1 LFRRVKE
8 ELAGVRLTPETIKTA
23 WEGVVRGI
31 AAEEF
36 AVAFRR
42 WFDRCNKLYCFQ

>member
-1 LFRRVKE
+1 
-8 ELAGVRLTPETIKTA
+8 LTPETIKTA

-42 WFDRCNKLYCFQ
+42 WFDRCNKCTRINGGYVEKS